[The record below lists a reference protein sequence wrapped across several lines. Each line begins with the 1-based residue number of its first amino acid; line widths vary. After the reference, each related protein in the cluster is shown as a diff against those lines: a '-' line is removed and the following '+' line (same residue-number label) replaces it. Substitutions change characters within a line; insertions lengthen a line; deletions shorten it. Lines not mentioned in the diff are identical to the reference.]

1 MLVFQVDLV
10 KIVPGIA
17 ISPPPARLLKCTKG
31 CSRELNEATCLKEA
45 LVDDVTAVCSTRTLF
60 RCDHV
65 CDDAS
70 HGLPMLKC

>member
-1 MLVFQVDLV
+1 MFVFQVDLV
-10 KIVPGIA
+10 KIVAGSQNA
-17 ISPPPARLLKCTKG
+17 QRG
-31 CSRELNEATCLKEA
+31 SRELNDATCLKEA